1 MNDQRQQAATYAAA
15 AQQSRDAG
23 DFYDALLQ
31 QRRAVTLL
39 RDMGDRAALAHAVRH
54 LADILVAAGNA
65 GEASES
71 ITEMLTLYRAT
82 PDAQPLDIANALRS
96 AAVHAEAIGDN
107 ETARAFWLQARD
119 RYAALDDVFE
129 RLTGNPGNPGVAE
142 ANAKI
147 ALLKF

>member
-1 MNDQRQQAATYAAA
+1 MTDRRRQAATYAAA

-31 QRRAVTLL
+31 QRRAVALL
-39 RDMGDRAALAHAVRH
+39 RDLGDPAALAHAIRH

-71 ITEMLTLYRAT
+71 ITEMLTLYRAS

-96 AAVHAEAIGDN
+96 AAVHAEALGDN
-107 ETARAFWLQARD
+107 ETARAFWIQARE
-119 RYAALDDVFE
+119 RYAALDEVFE
-129 RLTGNPGNPGVAE
+129 RLTGKAENPGVAE
-142 ANAKI
+142 ADAKL
-147 ALLKF
+147 AGLRF

>member
-1 MNDQRQQAATYAAA
+1 MSDRRQQAAIYAAA
-15 AQQSRDAG
+15 AQQSRNAG

-39 RDMGDRAALAHAVRH
+39 RDIGDPAALAHAIRH
-54 LADILVAAGNA
+54 LADILVADGQAR
-65 GEASES
+65 EAAES

-82 PDAQPLDIANALRS
+82 PDAQPLDIANAMRS

-107 ETARAFWLQARD
+107 ETARAFWIQARD

-129 RLTGNPGNPGVAE
+129 RLTGSPGNPGVAE

-147 ALLKF
+147 ASLRF

>member
-1 MNDQRQQAATYAAA
+1 MTDQRQQAASYAAA

-39 RDMGDRAALAHAVRH
+39 RDLGDRVALAHAIRH
-54 LADILVAAGNA
+54 LADILVADGQA
-65 GEASES
+65 GEAAES
-71 ITEMLTLYRAT
+71 ITEMLTLYRAA

-96 AAVHAEAIGDN
+96 AAVQAEAIGDN
-107 ETARAFWLQARD
+107 ETARAFWIQARD

-129 RLTGNPGNPGVAE
+129 RLTGSPGNPGVAE
-142 ANAKI
+142 ASARI

>member
-1 MNDQRQQAATYAAA
+1 MSDQRQQAATYAAA

-107 ETARAFWLQARD
+107 ETARAFWIQARD
-119 RYAALDDVFE
+119 RYAGLDDLFE

-142 ANAKI
+142 ASAKI
-147 ALLKF
+147 ALLRF

>member
-1 MNDQRQQAATYAAA
+1 VTDRRQQAATYATA

-39 RDMGDRAALAHAVRH
+39 RDVGDRAALAHAIRH
-54 LADILVAAGNA
+54 LADILVADGQA
-65 GEASES
+65 GEAAES
-71 ITEMLTLYRAT
+71 ITEMLTLYRAA

-107 ETARAFWLQARD
+107 ETARAFWIQARE
-119 RYAALDDVFE
+119 RYAALDEVFE
-129 RLTGNPGNPGVAE
+129 RLTGSPGNPGVAE
-142 ANAKI
+142 ASARI

>member
-1 MNDQRQQAATYAAA
+1 MSDRRQQAESYAAA

-39 RDMGDRAALAHAVRH
+39 RDLGDRAALAHAIRH
-54 LADILVAAGNA
+54 LADILVADGHAE
-65 GEASES
+65 EAAES
-71 ITEMLTLYRAT
+71 ITEMLTLYRTT

-96 AAVHAEAIGDN
+96 AAVHAEALGDN
-107 ETARAFWLQARD
+107 ETARAFWIQARD

-129 RLTGNPGNPGVAE
+129 RLTGQPGNPGVAE

-147 ALLKF
+147 ASLRF